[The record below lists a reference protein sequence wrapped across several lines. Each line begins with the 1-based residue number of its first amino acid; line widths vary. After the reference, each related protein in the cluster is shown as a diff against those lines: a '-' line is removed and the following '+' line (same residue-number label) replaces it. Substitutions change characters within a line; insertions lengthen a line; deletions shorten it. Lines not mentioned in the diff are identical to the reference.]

1 MTYSTDE
8 PSWVALKLKL
18 RFVLL
23 MKDIFVKPQL
33 LEAVVVRSFIYMD
46 IALLLSSQY

>member
-18 RFVLL
+18 GFVLA
-23 MKDIFVKPQL
+23 MKNIFVKPQL
-33 LEAVVVRSFIYMD
+33 LEAMLCAV
-46 IALLLSSQY
+46 LLLGGNSLYNSS

>member
-18 RFVLL
+18 GFVQT
-23 MKDIFVKPQL
+23 MKDIYVQPQL
-33 LEAVVVRSFIYMD
+33 IEADVTCQAFRILNSN
-46 IALLLSSQY
+46 

>member
-8 PSWVALKLKL
+8 PSWVALKLKQG
-18 RFVLL
+18 FVLV

-33 LEAVVVRSFIYMD
+33 LEADVSCSFNY
-46 IALLLSSQY
+46 ALCLLE

>member
-18 RFVLL
+18 GFVLPI
-23 MKDIFVKPQL
+23 KDLFRQPKF
-33 LEAVVVRSFIYMD
+33 LEAIVARSPLATMIIGVVSF
-46 IALLLSSQY
+46 Q

>member
-18 RFVLL
+18 GFVLVK
-23 MKDIFVKPQL
+23 KDIFVKPQL
-33 LEAVVVRSFIYMD
+33 LEADVSGSVY
-46 IALLLSSQY
+46 